1 MERLQAENVK
11 LREAQPEQAE
21 AVDRVAEVER
31 MNELYAQELRD
42 IQAKDE
48 QVDAVRHELDDT
60 RQRLKLQETAPQ
72 EL

>member
-21 AVDRVAEVER
+21 AVDRAAEVER

-48 QVDAVRHELDDT
+48 QVDAVWHELDDT

>member
-21 AVDRVAEVER
+21 AVDRAAEVER

>member
-1 MERLQAENVK
+1 MENVK
-11 LREAQPEQAE
+11 LREVQPEQ
-21 AVDRVAEVER
+21 VDRAAEVER

>member
-21 AVDRVAEVER
+21 AVDRAAEVER

-60 RQRLKLQETAPQ
+60 RQ
-72 EL
+72 